1 MYTVGDRFFGRLIFR
16 TCLLT
21 RTCYQHQDNQR
32 LKGTFTFS
40 HCPIFRRFSR
50 SLKGVLKGVLST
62 LNEQAQSLDWVV
74 SVICAKYIFTCSGM
88 LTLLLQSLLVCCHV
102 PTFAACS
109 SAPPSSG
116 MYVIDSPT
124 CVTKQ
129 KSCNW
134 TAFVLFVTNFNLF
147 SVSVSVCNC

>member
-32 LKGTFTFS
+32 LEGTFTFS

-88 LTLLLQSLLVCCHV
+88 LTLSLQSLLPRSHLCCVFFGSAVFRHV
-102 PTFAACS
+102 RHR
-109 SAPPSSG
+109 
-116 MYVIDSPT
+116 
-124 CVTKQ
+124 
-129 KSCNW
+129 
-134 TAFVLFVTNFNLF
+134 F
-147 SVSVSVCNC
+147 SHVRHEAEILQLDGFCFVCNQL